1 MEVTKLHALENG
13 LLSGELTEGDYWATY
28 AAIFKNR
35 VRLAEE
41 SCDGGGFGSIHKGE
55 LPEDRQKIIA
65 KIVQKGRRA
74 R

>member
-1 MEVTKLHALENG
+1 MEVTKFHALENG

-28 AAIFKNR
+28 AVIFKNR